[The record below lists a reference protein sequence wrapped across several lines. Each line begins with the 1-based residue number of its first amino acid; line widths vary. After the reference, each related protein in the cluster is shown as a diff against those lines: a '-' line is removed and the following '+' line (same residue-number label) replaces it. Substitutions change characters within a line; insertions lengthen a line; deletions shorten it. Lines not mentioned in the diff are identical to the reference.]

1 MKFILVIPARYHSS
15 RLPGKPLL
23 ELKGKSMLQRVY
35 EKCNSVVKREL
46 IYVATD
52 DSRIKDHCD
61 FFNMQCLIT
70 SKKCLTGTD
79 RVAEVSKLI
88 KVDYYINV
96 QGDEPLFNPKDIE
109 LLVKSIT
116 DNSKKFEV
124 YNGYCKINNSKKF
137 FSHNIPKV
145 VFNNRKEL
153 LYMSRAGIPS
163 NKIKSFNF
171 GYRQVCAYAFSAY
184 ALKIF
189 SSKPNKT
196 IFESEE
202 DIEIL
207 RFLELGINVKMLKM
221 SDYSI
226 SIDIAEDI
234 NEVLNFLKND

>member
-1 MKFILVIPARYHSS
+1 MKYIIVIPARYNSS

-35 EKCNSVVKREL
+35 EKCKSIVKEDF

-61 FFNMQCLIT
+61 SFNMQCLIT
-70 SKKCLTGTD
+70 SKECLTGTD
-79 RVAEVSKLI
+79 RVAEVSKII
-88 KVDYYINV
+88 KADYYINV
-96 QGDEPLFNPKDIE
+96 QGDEPVFNPGDIN
-109 LLVKSIT
+109 LLIKSIT
-116 DNSKKFEV
+116 DNSKSFHV
-124 YNGYCKINNSKKF
+124 YGGYCKIETSEKF
-137 FSHNIPKV
+137 FSKNIPKV
-145 VFNNRKEL
+145 VFNNKNEL

-184 ALKIF
+184 ALQIF
-189 SSKPNKT
+189 SSQSNKT

-207 RFLELGINVKMLKM
+207 RFLELGVKVKMLEM
-221 SDYSI
+221 SNDSI
-226 SIDIAEDI
+226 SIDIPEDI
-234 NEVLNFLKND
+234 NEVLNSLKND

>member
-1 MKFILVIPARYHSS
+1 MKYILVIPARYSSS

-35 EKCNSVVKREL
+35 EKCNSVVKKEL

-61 FFNMQCLIT
+61 SFNMQCLIT
-70 SKKCLTGTD
+70 SKECLTGTD

-88 KVDYYINV
+88 KADYYINV
-96 QGDEPLFNPKDIE
+96 QGDEPIFNPNDIK
-109 LLVKSIT
+109 LLIESIT
-116 DNSKKFEV
+116 ENNKKFDV
-124 YNGYCKINNSKKF
+124 YGGYCKIHTPKKF
-137 FSHNIPKV
+137 FSQSIPKV
-145 VFNNRKEL
+145 VFNNRNEL

-163 NKIKSFNF
+163 NKIKSFTF

-184 ALKIF
+184 ALEIF
-189 SSKPNKT
+189 SSKSNKT

-207 RFLELGINVKMLKM
+207 RFLELGIKVKMLEM
-221 SDYSI
+221 SDDSI
-226 SIDIAEDI
+226 SIDIPEDI
-234 NEVLNFLKND
+234 NEVLNSLKND